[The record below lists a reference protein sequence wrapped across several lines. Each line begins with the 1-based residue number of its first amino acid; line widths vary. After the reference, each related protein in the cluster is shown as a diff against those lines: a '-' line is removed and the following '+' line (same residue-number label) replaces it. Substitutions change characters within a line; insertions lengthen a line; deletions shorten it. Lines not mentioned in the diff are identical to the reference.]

1 MISVCFLPNCLANYG
16 TEFYIGA
23 MRNYEGVTEAFKL
36 YISTPSVSSVEY
48 IVEINNG
55 VQGTGNVTY
64 NSPAVISLPVSL
76 VTNDHFYSSR
86 FKGVYVYSAHGGLL
100 SVLVV
105 NDQENTIGDYLAY
118 SHQNLELSQ
127 YQYYAV
133 STGTLGANHL
143 SEVLLIGNE
152 DNTTVTVVPTQT
164 VTVPV
169 DIQTNGG
176 SRTVAAGSSF
186 TFTIHRM
193 QTFLIGVPVLDI
205 SGTSIIS
212 DKPLTVVSGHE
223 CGNVPLICCC
233 QHITEQIPPTVTWGT
248 NFFLTPYF
256 GHSVGPY
263 FKVVASE
270 SQTTLILTC
279 TLNNIISSNTTY
291 LELAGDV
298 TTFELNLSGSSYCY
312 IESDKP
318 ILVTQLGPSITDYG
332 DPVIS
337 MLPPLEQHQQS
348 ITLVV
353 PSFSDITTLYVNIA
367 STKKGPVLLDG
378 QSISVTWNDI
388 YDKNNNTVGYGAQ
401 IQFSYSPT
409 SVSYTISMQSR
420 FSALVYGFGHN
431 QGFSYSAGV
440 NLKQLV
446 HSMYT
451 NLLFQ
456 YFILYL
462 DPLQL
467 SPRYGNNLG
476 GVPVRVSGP
485 YFKEN
490 DIIELSF
497 DDVVVN
503 CSHTSNVEALCVSP
517 FLATVGKV
525 DVAAYINSF
534 QYERTAVYYSGKYHT
549 IIIIILTI
557 I

>member
-1 MISVCFLPNCLANYG
+1 
-16 TEFYIGA
+16 
-23 MRNYEGVTEAFKL
+23 MRNYREQTNALTL
-36 YISTPSVSSVEY
+36 YITTPSISPVEY
-48 IVEINNG
+48 IVETTSG
-55 VQGTGNVTY
+55 VQASGNVTN
-64 NSPAVISLPVSL
+64 NSTAIVSLPVSL
-76 VTNDHFYSSR
+76 VTNNALYSSR
-86 FKGVYVYSAHGGLL
+86 FKGIHVYTTNGGDI

-105 NDQENTIGDYLAY
+105 NYRIYTIGDYLAY
-118 SHQNLELSQ
+118 PYQVFPLSQ

-133 STGTLGANHL
+133 STGTLAVDENSL
-143 SEVLLIGNE
+143 SEVLLVGNE

-169 DIQTNGG
+169 DIQTNSG

-193 QTFLIGVPVLDI
+193 QTFLIGVPLLDI
-205 SGTSIIS
+205 SGTSIVS

-388 YDKNNNTVGYGAQ
+388 HDNNNNTVGYGAQ
-401 IQFSYSPT
+401 IQFSSSST

-420 FSALVYGFGHN
+420 FSALVYGFGN
-431 QGFSYSAGV
+431 DQGFSYSAGV
-440 NLKQLV
+440 NLKLLV
-446 HSMYT
+446 QSMYT
-451 NLLFQ
+451 KFHFIFFIVLQTLYNLVHGMETTLEEFQ
-456 YFILYL
+456 
-462 DPLQL
+462 
-467 SPRYGNNLG
+467 
-476 GVPVRVSGP
+476 
-485 YFKEN
+485 
-490 DIIELSF
+490 
-497 DDVVVN
+497 
-503 CSHTSNVEALCVSP
+503 
-517 FLATVGKV
+517 
-525 DVAAYINSF
+525 
-534 QYERTAVYYSGKYHT
+534 
-549 IIIIILTI
+549 
-557 I
+557 

>member
-23 MRNYEGVTEAFKL
+23 MRNYEGVTEALKL
-36 YISTPSVSSVEY
+36 YITTPSVSPVEY
-48 IVEINNG
+48 IVETNNG
-55 VQGTGNVTY
+55 VQGSGNVTN

-76 VTNDHFYSSR
+76 VTKNRFYSSR
-86 FKGVYVYSAHGGLL
+86 FKGIYVYSARGGLL
-100 SVLVV
+100 SVLAV

-118 SHQNLELSQ
+118 SHQNLGLSQ

-169 DIQTNGG
+169 DIQTNSG

-193 QTFLIGVPVLDI
+193 QTFLIGVPLLDI
-205 SGTSIIS
+205 SGTSIVS

-248 NFFLTPYF
+248 KFFLTPYF

-279 TLNNIISSNTTY
+279 TLNNIISSNITY

-298 TTFELNLSGSSYCY
+298 VTLELSLSSSSYCY
-312 IESDKP
+312 IEADKP
-318 ILVTQLGPSITDYG
+318 ILVTQLGPSSGTNNDNYG

-337 MLPPLEQHQQS
+337 MIPPLEQHQQS
-348 ITLVV
+348 ITLVL
-353 PSFSDITTLYVNIA
+353 PSFSSITTLYVNIA

-388 YDKNNNTVGYGAQ
+388 HDNNNNTVGYGAQ
-401 IQFSYSPT
+401 IQFSYSST
-409 SVSYTISMQSR
+409 SVSYTISMQST
-420 FSALVYGFGHN
+420 FSALVYGFGSN
-431 QGFSYSAGV
+431 DGFSYSAGV

-451 NLLFQ
+451 NLLIQ
-456 YFILYL
+456 YFFHL

-490 DIIELSF
+490 DTIELSF

-517 FLATVGKV
+517 FLAMVGRV
-525 DVAAYINSF
+525 RAVAYINSF
-534 QYERTAVYYSGKYHT
+534 PYERTAVYYSGKCIQMMYYHY
-549 IIIIILTI
+549 
-557 I
+557 

>member
-1 MISVCFLPNCLANYG
+1 
-16 TEFYIGA
+16 
-23 MRNYEGVTEAFKL
+23 MRNHQGNTNALRL
-36 YISTPSVSSVEY
+36 YITTPSVSPVEY
-48 IVEINNG
+48 IVENTSG
-55 VQGTGNVTY
+55 VQASGNVTN
-64 NSPAVISLPVSL
+64 NSPAIVNLPVSL
-76 VTNDHFYSSR
+76 VTDDALYSSR
-86 FKGVYVYSAHGGLL
+86 FKGIHVYTINGRDI

-105 NDQENTIGDYLAY
+105 NYQGHTIGDYLAY
-118 SHQNLELSQ
+118 PYQVFPLSQ

-133 STGTLGANHL
+133 STGTLVENSL

-169 DIQTNGG
+169 DIQTNSG

-248 NFFLTPYF
+248 KFFLTPYF

-263 FKVVASE
+263 SKVVVSE

-298 TTFELNLSGSSYCY
+298 VTFESLSNSSYCY

-318 ILVTQLGPSITDYG
+318 ILVTQLGPSGGTNNNGYG

-337 MLPPLEQHQQS
+337 MIPSLEQHQQS

-353 PSFSDITTLYVNIA
+353 PSFSSITTLYVNIA

-378 QSISVTWNDI
+378 QSISVTWNNI
-388 YDKNNNTVGYGAQ
+388 YNNGNNTVGYGAQ
-401 IQFSYSPT
+401 IQFNYSST
-409 SVSYTISMQSR
+409 SVSYTISMQST
-420 FSALVYGFGHN
+420 FSALVYGFGPYL
-431 QGFSYSAGV
+431 GFSYSAGV
-440 NLKQLV
+440 NLEQLV
-446 HSMYT
+446 QSMYT
-451 NLLFQ
+451 KI
-456 YFILYL
+456 YFIYFIVLQTLYNL
-462 DPLQL
+462 AHGMETTLEEFQL
-467 SPRYGNNLG
+467 ECL
-476 GVPVRVSGP
+476 
-485 YFKEN
+485 
-490 DIIELSF
+490 
-497 DDVVVN
+497 
-503 CSHTSNVEALCVSP
+503 ALISKNMIKLI
-517 FLATVGKV
+517 FHLMMW
-525 DVAAYINSF
+525 
-534 QYERTAVYYSGKYHT
+534 
-549 IIIIILTI
+549 L
-557 I
+557 